1 MSNRRQPG
9 GKTMIQRPLI
19 LAVDD
24 EPNILKMVSVN
35 LSLEGYKIITA
46 SDGESALTLFDKYT
60 PDLIILDI
68 MMPGLDGFEVID
80 RIRKRG
86 SSVPI
91 IILSGRDDI
100 NSLRDALEKGAD
112 DYINKPFNIHLLLAR
127 VRSKIRRSGY
137 PRQTNSGSMLVS

>member
-1 MSNRRQPG
+1 
-9 GKTMIQRPLI
+9 MIQRPLI

-24 EPNILKMVSVN
+24 EPNILKMISVN

-46 SDGESALTLFDKYT
+46 SDGESALTLFNEYS

-68 MMPGLDGFEVID
+68 MMPGIDGFEVID
-80 RIRKRG
+80 RIRKLG
-86 SSVPI
+86 SSIPI

-127 VRSKIRRSGY
+127 VRSKIRRSAY
-137 PRQTNSGSMLVS
+137 PKQIKSGSISIS

>member
-1 MSNRRQPG
+1 M
-9 GKTMIQRPLI
+9 MIQRPLV

-24 EPNILKMVSVN
+24 EPNILKMISVN

-46 SDGESALTLFDKYT
+46 SDGLSALTLFEEYT

-68 MMPGLDGFEVID
+68 MMPGIDGFEVID
-80 RIRKRG
+80 RIRKLG
-86 SSVPI
+86 SNVPI

-127 VRSKIRRSGY
+127 VRSKIRRAGY
-137 PRQTNSGSMLVS
+137 PKTINSHPISVSS

>member
-9 GKTMIQRPLI
+9 GKIMIQRPLI

-46 SDGESALTLFDKYT
+46 SDGESALTLFDEYT

-68 MMPGLDGFEVID
+68 MMPGIDGFEVID

-127 VRSKIRRSGY
+127 VRSKIRRAGY
-137 PRQTNSGSMLVS
+137 PKPTNSGSMLVS